1 MEELQRKSELSQT
14 QEWKE
19 IRKNQIEMIIKYS
32 TSSTYEASDIKAMLR
47 LIAKTDEWQNEYDKY
62 IKNKKKGIN

>member
-1 MEELQRKSELSQT
+1 MEELQRKSELSQSK
-14 QEWKE
+14 EWKE
-19 IRKNQIEMIIKYS
+19 IRNNQIEMIIKYS

-47 LIAKTDEWQNEYDKY
+47 LIAKTDEWQNDYDKF

>member
-14 QEWKE
+14 KEWKE
-19 IRKNQIEMIIKYS
+19 IRNNQIEMIIKYS
-32 TSSTYEASDIKAMLR
+32 TSSIYEASDIKAMLR
-47 LIAKTDEWQNEYDKY
+47 LIAKTDEWQNEYDKF

>member
-62 IKNKKKGIN
+62 IKNKKRRIN

>member
-19 IRKNQIEMIIKYS
+19 IRTNQIEMIIKYS

>member
-19 IRKNQIEMIIKYS
+19 IRTNQIEMIIKYS

-47 LIAKTDEWQNEYDKY
+47 LIAKTDEWQNEYDK
-62 IKNKKKGIN
+62 

>member
-1 MEELQRKSELSQT
+1 MEELQWKSELSQT

-19 IRKNQIEMIIKYS
+19 IRTNQIEMIIKYS

>member
-1 MEELQRKSELSQT
+1 MEELQRKSELSQSK
-14 QEWKE
+14 EWKE
-19 IRKNQIEMIIKYS
+19 IRNNQIEMIIKYS

-47 LIAKTDEWQNEYDKY
+47 LIAKTDEWQNEYDKF